1 MIYEECLPLSQHD
14 ILDAA
19 ECSEARDQVVELRP
33 HWTTRTAETFFT
45 LGAASYLDAVK
56 RHDQYVSA
64 AKKQN
69 QLLHQSFHWLH
80 ERVRTFFEELLEEP
94 VYFQP
99 GYALPG
105 FHIFTLNGEDRSQDN
120 MAARAHF
127 DLQWMHAIPGVQPL
141 GTLSFTL
148 PIEEPSGG
156 ASMAI
161 WHVRYNEA
169 RQLGFSATD
178 YASKH
183 SPQIVSYARGRVVI
197 HDGFVLHAI
206 GKSTVRAASGL
217 RITLQGHGVRLDDG
231 WLLYW

>member
-1 MIYEECLPLSQHD
+1 MIFEECLPLSQHD

-19 ECSEARDQVVELRP
+19 ECSEARDLVMELRP
-33 HWTTRTAETFFT
+33 NWTTRSAGTFFT
-45 LGAASYLDAVK
+45 LGAASYLDAVGK
-56 RHDQYVSA
+56 HDQYVSA
-64 AKKQN
+64 SNKQN
-69 QLLHQSFHWLH
+69 RVLRESFEWLH
-80 ERVRTFFEELLEEP
+80 ERVRSFFEDLFEEP
-94 VYFQP
+94 VFFQP

-105 FHIFTLNGEDRSQDN
+105 FHIFTLKGEDRSQDN
-120 MAARAHF
+120 MSARAHF
-127 DLQWMHAIPGVQPL
+127 DLQWMHAIPGIHPH
-141 GTLSFTL
+141 GTMSFTL

-169 RQLGFSATD
+169 LQLGFSVTD

-183 SPQIVSYARGRVVI
+183 TPQIVNYARGRVVI

-206 GKSTVRAASGL
+206 GKSTVKAPTGL